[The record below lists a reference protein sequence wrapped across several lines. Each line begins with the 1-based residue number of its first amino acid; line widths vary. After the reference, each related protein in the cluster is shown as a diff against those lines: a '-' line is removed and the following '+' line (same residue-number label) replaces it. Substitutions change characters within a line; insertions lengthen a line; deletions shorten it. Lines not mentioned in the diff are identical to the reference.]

1 MKFGSA
7 KTEQKSPTKKKK
19 NIKKTK
25 KIYKKKKKIEIHRNL
40 TNLPIEM
47 GNYLAI
53 LAVAVKAALEG
64 NHKMQLVLAM
74 RESL

>member
-1 MKFGSA
+1 LGQPKLSRNH
-7 KTEQKSPTKKKK
+7 QP
-19 NIKKTK
+19 
-25 KIYKKKKKIEIHRNL
+25 KKKKIEIHRNL

>member
-7 KTEQKSPTKKKK
+7 KTEQKSPT
-19 NIKKTK
+19 
-25 KIYKKKKKIEIHRNL
+25 KKKKIEIHRNL

>member
-1 MKFGSA
+1 
-7 KTEQKSPTKKKK
+7 
-19 NIKKTK
+19 
-25 KIYKKKKKIEIHRNL
+25 
-40 TNLPIEM
+40 M

-74 RESL
+74 RESLKLSRYQLVSGTFIKCVQSISVRLALLSINLNRCDFV